1 MGPIH
6 LPSSPRLGPRSQ
18 RVDVAELAGPDSE
31 EKFPNPLGQWTVLCP
46 EATVL
51 TVHLHQGPRP
61 HKLGPGTWRLKV

>member
-1 MGPIH
+1 MD
-6 LPSSPRLGPRSQ
+6 L
-18 RVDVAELAGPDSE
+18 AELAGPDSE

-61 HKLGPGTWRLKV
+61 HKLGPGTWRPKV